1 MRITDEQLFSL
12 RDRVVVPVGKA
23 TDPVLLFDTAMPAD
37 SDPAVELLT
46 VAEAARLL
54 RISVSGVRRLQQA
67 RRIPFVKVGGSV
79 RFNTRD
85 LAAYVRSNRVES
97 IGQ

>member
-1 MRITDEQLFSL
+1 ML
-12 RDRVVVPVGKA
+12 V
-23 TDPVLLFDTAMPAD
+23 D

-54 RISVSGVRRLQQA
+54 RISVSGMRRLQQA

-85 LAAYVRSNRVES
+85 LVAYVRSNRVEA